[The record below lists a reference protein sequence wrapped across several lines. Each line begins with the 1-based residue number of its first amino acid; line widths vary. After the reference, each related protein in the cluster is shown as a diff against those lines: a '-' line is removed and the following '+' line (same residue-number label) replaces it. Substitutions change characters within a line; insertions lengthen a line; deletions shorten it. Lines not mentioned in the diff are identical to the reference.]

1 MTDIKQRFE
10 ELFLDGR
17 DRSNVLVSSQ
27 LHLGADGEYFNPN
40 TRALFK
46 FYRLGWEDA
55 CANVAEDL
63 SAGDA
68 LPVHAPEPKTPSPWI
83 YQNCPGCKGKGDG
96 NGNECPRCWEIPF

>member
-17 DRSNVLVSSQ
+17 DRSNPLVSSQ

-46 FYRLGWEDA
+46 FYRLGLEDGIDKSVGVVPPEPEPEEPKGIDPG
-55 CANVAEDL
+55 CWDCNG
-63 SAGDA
+63 AGDG
-68 LPVHAPEPKTPSPWI
+68 S
-83 YQNCPGCKGKGDG
+83 GGK
-96 NGNECPRCWEIPF
+96 CSTCWTHLF